1 MLVKPDAGLVAKL
14 VKADDWNEYVVRC
27 EGPRIRLTL
36 NGTQTVDYTE
46 PDDKIERAGVIG
58 LQIHGGAKARVYYKD
73 VRIEEL
79 KPGK

>member
-1 MLVKPDAGLVAKL
+1 VLVKPEKEVVSKIIKPG
-14 VKADDWNEYVVRC
+14 DWNEYVIRC
-27 EGPRIRLTL
+27 EGPRVRLWL

-46 PDDKIERAGVIG
+46 KEEGIDRSGIIA

-79 KPGK
+79 P